1 MTTDNTLNAMRL
13 QITTDKPYDGSSLV
27 TFRFDFLLVE
37 PTSDKDDDFC
47 RHGTNAWNHAFHAKF
62 DQLIAIR
69 STQTGET
76 AVSANLV
83 YDNLYRI
90 NAYQLESKF
99 KFIQGIE
106 RKMSAMQDKL
116 GYAVDLADYASRLA
130 KALKIDLLL
139 LRHDPEDRART
150 GYRWDSTYMDG
161 HAINRM
167 RSIINHSLKPIE
179 TPSEELATT

>member
-1 MTTDNTLNAMRL
+1 MTADNTLNAMRM
-13 QITTDKPYDGSSLV
+13 QITTDRPRDGSSLV

-47 RHGTNAWNHAFHAKF
+47 RHGTNAWNHAFHDNF

-83 YDNLYRI
+83 FDNLYRI
-90 NAYQLESKF
+90 NAYQLERKF
-99 KFIQGIE
+99 KVIQGVE
-106 RKMSAMQDKL
+106 RKLSAMQDKL

-139 LRHDPEDRART
+139 MLHDAHDRART
-150 GYRWDSTYMDG
+150 GYRWESIKMDG
-161 HAINRM
+161 HAVNRM
-167 RSIINHSLKPIE
+167 RSTINRALKPIE
-179 TPSEELATT
+179 AESEELATA